1 MMRPFSF
8 QKITLFFLLL
18 TASAVMCTVQAQSDQ
33 KDKKTSL
40 RIKVREDD
48 NGKVRNIEKNYQVG
62 AMSDEERRKFVDKVL
77 DSLDVKSKNR
87 SVSVTI
93 DDADGNK
100 QEDIL
105 ISKKRQKVIIDHRD
119 DREPLAFHWSDD
131 LSNDFNFNSEKF
143 RSQWKSMEKDLK
155 PRAKVFMKDMEN
167 WGDRMGDFWEKE
179 VTKPASIRALNVYSN
194 NPDNGVLN
202 LRFSVPE
209 KGDVTVTVTDTKGKE
224 VGKREIKDFEGEFV
238 GQIDLKKNTR
248 GTVFVTVVQ
257 NEDGTVKR
265 VVIP

>member
-1 MMRPFSF
+1 MMKPFSF
-8 QKITLFFLLL
+8 QKNTLFFLLL
-18 TASAVMCTVQAQSDQ
+18 VAPAVMSTVQAQSEP
-33 KDKKTSL
+33 KDKKTSI
-40 RIKVREDD
+40 RIKVREDND
-48 NGKVRNIEKNYQVG
+48 GKVRNIEKNYQVDT
-62 AMSDEERRKFVDKVL
+62 MSDEERRKFVDKVL

-93 DDADGNK
+93 DDSDGNK

-119 DREPLAFHWSDD
+119 DREPLAFHWKDD
-131 LSNDFNFNSEKF
+131 FSNDFDFNSEKF
-143 RSQWKSMEKDLK
+143 RSQWKTMEKDLK
-155 PRAKVFMKDMEN
+155 PRAHVFMKDMEN
-167 WGDRMGDFWEKE
+167 WGNRMGDIWEKE
-179 VTKPASIRALNVYSN
+179 LSKPASIRSLNVYSN

-202 LRFSVPE
+202 LRFSVPQ

-224 VGKREIKDFEGEFV
+224 VGKREIKDFEGDFV
-238 GQIDLKKNTR
+238 GQIDIKKNTK

-257 NEDGTVKR
+257 NDDGTVKR